1 MLQFKDDPKELML
14 ALDRFLS
21 IYYGDR
27 QVEFKPNLQE
37 IAARRIPTSL
47 KHFYSFAE
55 KYPGEHGTLTTQDG
69 LYLQKGE
76 STYKNKLLIVGEN
89 QGCWSCGTEI
99 DGEDPPVWVE
109 DGDYGQ
115 EKFGFATW
123 RLVCN
128 SLSQFLVTFSLQEA
142 LFASEYL
149 GNTST
154 CRSMNPKANL
164 EKLLSALEKQGYEV
178 NLLWQGKYAWDV
190 IFEEE
195 YNKIIPLNYFYSV
208 EDAILIWNNGWYG
221 TNYKNADRLLS
232 SIELV

>member
-27 QVEFKPNLQE
+27 QVEFEPNLRE

-47 KHFYSFAE
+47 KYFYSFVE
-55 KYPGEHGTLTTQDG
+55 KYPGKRGALTTQDV
-69 LYLQKGE
+69 LYLQRDKC
-76 STYKNKLLIVGEN
+76 THKNKLLIVGEN
-89 QGCWSCGTEI
+89 QGCWCCGTEI
-99 DGEDPPVWVE
+99 DGENPPVWVE
-109 DGDYGQ
+109 DDDYGK

-128 SLSQFLVTFSLQEA
+128 SLSQFLVTFSLQET
-142 LFASEYL
+142 LFASKYIKYI
-149 GNTST
+149 GNF
-154 CRSMNPKANL
+154 NQKANL
-164 EKLLSALEKQGYEV
+164 EKLLSALERQGYEV

-190 IFEEE
+190 IHKEE
-195 YNKIIPLNYFYSV
+195 YKTTSFNYFYSV

-232 SIELV
+232 SIELVR